1 MFKTVAMPNYNVE
14 RNVVTCTTRTSLSLT
29 NAGRRCHI
37 IPDQKLRLRWNDI
50 EKITQDHCKLVPY
63 IYDFLLVVDSN
74 YGRQSTAF
82 RDLRHQTTVV
92 LDLEM
97 NIVYIWGRYF
107 KSFMRLDGY
116 RSFCII
122 PQLRVVQDH
131 WKCRHSLDHIPFS
144 TGQPLLVL
152 LYIVPFLSY

>member
-1 MFKTVAMPNYNVE
+1 MPNYNIE
-14 RNVVTCTTRTSLSLT
+14 RNVVNLYNT
-29 NAGRRCHI
+29 NFAVANKRRATLPHYS
-37 IPDQKLRLRWNDI
+37 RS
-50 EKITQDHCKLVPY
+50 KITFTLKWHWKGHSRSLQTGSLY

-74 YGRQSTAF
+74 YDRQSTAF

-97 NIVYIWGRYF
+97 NIVYSWDRYF

-122 PQLRVVQDH
+122 PQLRVVQGH

-144 TGQPLLVL
+144 TGQPLLV
-152 LYIVPFLSY
+152 

>member
-122 PQLRVVQDH
+122 PQ
-131 WKCRHSLDHIPFS
+131 FS
-144 TGQPLLVL
+144 
-152 LYIVPFLSY
+152 